1 MSLIKSLFSSKGAAH
16 SSGQSPETAPVKMNL
31 EERMAFRRELLYE
44 AIKVTMQANSILSAS
59 YKFRVVRN
67 DKRGHQYAVM
77 VDLSTDFLHNHSGQ
91 PEQLLAIG
99 AAITRNAE
107 VRYGLVVSGVFWRIN
122 DQMEGFEKSRA
133 ATSSAAGADR
143 NAPIPNTAPSAL
155 TAVQEFE
162 RATADEL
169 SAFEAAW
176 QAGQAVSVGD
186 RIYASDLAPLG
197 EDLPIS
203 GKGD

>member
-122 DQMEGFEKSRA
+122 DQMEGFEKSR
-133 ATSSAAGADR
+133 

>member
-1 MSLIKSLFSSKGAAH
+1 MSLLKSFFSNKGVPH
-16 SSGQSPETAPVKMNL
+16 SSGHSPETAPVKMNL

-67 DKRGHQYAVM
+67 DKRGHHYAVM
-77 VDLSTDFLHNHSGQ
+77 MDLSTDFLHNHSGQ
-91 PEQLLAIG
+91 PAQLLAIG

-107 VRYGLVVSGVFWRIN
+107 ARYGLVVTGVFWRIN
-122 DQMEGFEKSRA
+122 EQMQGFEKSRTA
-133 ATSSAAGADR
+133 EGAER
-143 NAPIPNTAPSAL
+143 NAPIPSTAPGEL

-169 SAFEAAW
+169 AAFEAAW
-176 QAGQAVSVGD
+176 HAGQTVNVGD